1 MVPSDRKGPSMR
13 TIHSDV
19 SAVSRTLGIPRA
31 DLAGT
36 RTIHSEVMLYLAT
49 GGDLVA
55 ALTLPVKPLGLDLEP
70 NQIAVRAYGDHRFLP
85 RTLKASGI
93 AEPVHLLE
101 NGGSPVVIMALA
113 PCLLER
119 LPATAAGLAAA

>member
-1 MVPSDRKGPSMR
+1 MVPSTRKGPSMR
-13 TIHSDV
+13 TIHRDV
-19 SAVSRTLGIPRA
+19 SAVSRTLDIPRA

-36 RTIHSEVMLYLAT
+36 RTNHGEIMLYLAT
-49 GGDLVA
+49 GGDLLA
-55 ALTLPVKPLGLDLEP
+55 ALTLSVKPLGLDLEP
-70 NQIAVRAYGDHRFLP
+70 DQIAVRAYGDHRYLP

-93 AEPVHLLE
+93 AEPVNMLE

-119 LPATAAGLAAA
+119 LPASAAELAAA